1 MKSIVRKRETGE
13 DWKTYLRGLA
23 TEEGLEDLTDE
34 ELRRFDKKRKDKKVS
49 NDDWQSPNDP
59 DSRITRMKDGTTHA
73 AYKAE
78 HVVDLDT
85 DLVLAAVIYQA
96 NRADTETLAESVVQA
111 QLNVIAAESPANI
124 QEAVAD
130 KGYHAA
136 EDGGLG
142 QRDIG
147 RADVHFRAPAQ
158 STLEV
163 ERAVGG

>member
-1 MKSIVRKRETGE
+1 MKRETGE

-23 TEEGLEDLTDE
+23 TEEGLEDLDRRRTAAIRQGTARARRSRTTIG
-34 ELRRFDKKRKDKKVS
+34 EL
-49 NDDWQSPNDP
+49 PNDP
-59 DSRITRMKDGTTHA
+59 DSRIARLKDGTTHA
-73 AYKAE
+73 TYKAE

-85 DLVLAAVIYQA
+85 DLVLAAVIYE
-96 NRADTETLAESVVQA
+96 ADRGRYRNAGRERGVQA

-124 QEAVAD
+124 EEAVAD
-130 KGYHAA
+130 KRLPRGR
-136 EDGGLG
+136 DGGLG

-147 RADVHFRAPAQ
+147 RADVHFRALVPQ